1 MKLKRYIIFSV
12 AALSLVSCS
21 DSFLEEE
28 MVATITQDYFNTEKG
43 MGELITATYD
53 AFRQSKQYE
62 QGPRTYFLGVDN
74 MSASGA
80 TTSNYSASVWNSTG
94 APANNMDGLCAEYT
108 SNQMLGYYPTINN
121 CNRAI
126 QTIDEGKGQGKYA
139 AGSAESARAKAEAL
153 FNRAYCIY
161 ILNTFLGDVY
171 FPRSYTAGMPG
182 NYAFKRESSE
192 SIYRQIISD
201 LRYGFDNLPTASSM
215 ASGEFG
221 RATKGA
227 AAHFLAKLYLYRYMG
242 KDYGTAEYGRNS
254 DGTIDNTNPKSY
266 LGMLYK
272 GTGSADLDSC
282 IYYSNYVIDQDGHY
296 SLATDY
302 GTLFVRK
309 GGDFSDESSPEIVFS
324 CVYGY
329 PATDGNNGRYGNRMM
344 YFLSPSYMV
353 GLWGIPETC
362 CDYPYR
368 GRSNIASTNDFG
380 FDVFADK
387 TIDSRFE
394 KSFWIEMQ
402 TARRGAGGASG
413 YVPNLPYY
421 TYNDDPNNGTYV
433 WTEEQASYFNEHILP
448 TYDRQS
454 WGGRQAVA
462 GEHKMGSGD
471 LAYAYLENTKATA
484 IDLDEAEAQPYFLFA
499 RWVKKDGKYYYRA
512 VRNQRNANE
521 PYLDHTD
528 HGGLNNMSKE
538 PQPATRK
545 YDDPDRPGAD
555 NYYSGRDVPI
565 FRIAETY
572 LIRANAY
579 GLKGDYTRAI
589 QDINKVRERAAY
601 RPGENRAEVIARLY
615 PGSENLEP
623 SEHQYPY
630 SVTQDNS
637 SKMDINASSWDGS
650 SEASVREM
658 YPGQSILGGT
668 LSEADRFQNF
678 ILNEIAREFNME
690 MIYYDWLHHSAWQYV
705 RILYHNKE
713 ASTLTQGPDYWPVAD
728 NEVSDGSL
736 SDRKGL
742 GFVQPYHT
750 LKPFKQSTL
759 DLFTDENNNVLDDA
773 GKKAYQNYG
782 Y

>member
-1 MKLKRYIIFSV
+1 
-12 AALSLVSCS
+12 
-21 DSFLEEE
+21 
-28 MVATITQDYFNTEKG
+28 
-43 MGELITATYD
+43 
-53 AFRQSKQYE
+53 
-62 QGPRTYFLGVDN
+62 
-74 MSASGA
+74 
-80 TTSNYSASVWNSTG
+80 
-94 APANNMDGLCAEYT
+94 
-108 SNQMLGYYPTINN
+108 
-121 CNRAI
+121 
-126 QTIDEGKGQGKYA
+126 
-139 AGSAESARAKAEAL
+139 
-153 FNRAYCIY
+153 
-161 ILNTFLGDVY
+161 
-171 FPRSYTAGMPG
+171 
-182 NYAFKRESSE
+182 
-192 SIYRQIISD
+192 
-201 LRYGFDNLPTASSM
+201 
-215 ASGEFG
+215 
-221 RATKGA
+221 
-227 AAHFLAKLYLYRYMG
+227 
-242 KDYGTAEYGRNS
+242 
-254 DGTIDNTNPKSY
+254 
-266 LGMLYK
+266 
-272 GTGSADLDSC
+272 
-282 IYYSNYVIDQDGHY
+282 
-296 SLATDY
+296 
-302 GTLFVRK
+302 
-309 GGDFSDESSPEIVFS
+309 
-324 CVYGY
+324 
-329 PATDGNNGRYGNRMM
+329 
-344 YFLSPSYMV
+344 
-353 GLWGIPETC
+353 
-362 CDYPYR
+362 
-368 GRSNIASTNDFG
+368 
-380 FDVFADK
+380 
-387 TIDSRFE
+387 
-394 KSFWIEMQ
+394 
-402 TARRGAGGASG
+402 
-413 YVPNLPYY
+413 
-421 TYNDDPNNGTYV
+421 
-433 WTEEQASYFNEHILP
+433 
-448 TYDRQS
+448 
-454 WGGRQAVA
+454 
-462 GEHKMGSGD
+462 
-471 LAYAYLENTKATA
+471 
-484 IDLDEAEAQPYFLFA
+484 
-499 RWVKKDGKYYYRA
+499 
-512 VRNQRNANE
+512 
-521 PYLDHTD
+521 
-528 HGGLNNMSKE
+528 MSKE